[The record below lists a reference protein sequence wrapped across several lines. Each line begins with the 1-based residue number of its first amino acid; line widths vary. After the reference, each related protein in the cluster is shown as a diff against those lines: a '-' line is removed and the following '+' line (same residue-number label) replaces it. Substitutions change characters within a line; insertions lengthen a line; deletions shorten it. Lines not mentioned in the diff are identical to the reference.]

1 MIDISLGLPT
11 VLLID
16 FEAAIKE
23 GETRVGGEKYV
34 GDIYFASSELSMD
47 PARKSWIPFR

>member
-1 MIDISLGLPT
+1 MVDTSLFPPR

-23 GETRVGGEKYV
+23 GEIRVGAEKYV
-34 GDIYFASSELSMD
+34 GDIYFASPEMLMD
-47 PARKSWIPFR
+47 PARKS

>member
-1 MIDISLGLPT
+1 MIDISLFPPT

-23 GETRVGGEKYV
+23 GETRVGAEKYV
-34 GDIYFASSELSMD
+34 RDIYFTSPEMLMD
-47 PARKSWIPFR
+47 PARKS